1 VHDTFLS
8 GKYFP
13 EEDEM
18 APASLGPARTPEQQQ
33 VEGLPVWYFV
43 LAGSLV
49 ASFDI
54 SQQFSPAHP
63 AVAILPVVLAVAH
76 IALWFT
82 VLSRRREFIRS
93 VWRSRQ
99 ARLLAVL
106 LFAVRLGLQ
115 LVLTRVLDE
124 TAPLHSYAHLVMGLA
139 LMVLT
144 TVGAW
149 FDQWLIL
156 RTLNK
161 NEDHPKEKHLEA
173 RQ

>member
-1 VHDTFLS
+1 VSATFYS

-13 EEDEM
+13 EKEETVHTDQLTRQK
-18 APASLGPARTPEQQQ
+18 PAEKQ

-54 SQQFSPAHP
+54 GQHFSTSHPTFAAALPLVLVTAH
-63 AVAILPVVLAVAH
+63 VT
-76 IALWFT
+76 LWFT

-93 VWRSRQ
+93 VWRSKQ
-99 ARLLAVL
+99 ARLLTVGL
-106 LFAVRLGLQ
+106 LVIRIGLQ
-115 LVLTRVLDE
+115 LALTRVIDGA
-124 TAPLHSYAHLVMGLA
+124 APAHDYKHLIMGLT
-139 LMVLT
+139 LLVLF

-161 NEDHPKEKHLEA
+161 SSDRRSAGK
-173 RQ
+173 

>member
-1 VHDTFLS
+1 MTRTALR
-8 GKYFP
+8 
-13 EEDEM
+13 
-18 APASLGPARTPEQQQ
+18 PARTPTRTQA
-33 VEGLPVWYFV
+33 EGLPVWYFV

-54 SQQFSPAHP
+54 SQQFSSAHP
-63 AVAILPVVLAVAH
+63 VVATLPLVLAVAH

-99 ARLLAVL
+99 ARMLAVL

-115 LVLTRVLDE
+115 LVLTRVLNE
-124 TAPLHSYAHLVMGLA
+124 TAPLHSYAHLVMGMA
-139 LMVLT
+139 LLVLT
-144 TVGAW
+144 TAGAW

-156 RTLNK
+156 RTLNQHQ
-161 NEDHPKEKHLEA
+161 EQTEE
-173 RQ
+173 R

>member
-1 VHDTFLS
+1 
-8 GKYFP
+8 
-13 EEDEM
+13 M
-18 APASLGPARTPEQQQ
+18 ARTALRPARTPTPQT

-63 AVAILPVVLAVAH
+63 AVAALPLVLAVAH

-93 VWRSRQ
+93 VWRSKR

-115 LVLTRVLDE
+115 LVLTKALDE
-124 TAPLHSYAHLVMGLA
+124 NAPLHSYAHLVMGLV
-139 LMVLT
+139 LLVLT
-144 TVGAW
+144 TAGAW

-156 RTLNK
+156 RTLNRHQ
-161 NEDHPKEKHLEA
+161 EQTEE
-173 RQ
+173 R

>member
-1 VHDTFLS
+1 MSLKD
-8 GKYFP
+8 
-13 EEDEM
+13 
-18 APASLGPARTPEQQQ
+18 LGPARTHNRAQ

-49 ASFDI
+49 ASYDI
-54 SQQFSPAHP
+54 SQQFGSAYPL
-63 AVAILPVVLAVAH
+63 VAALPLVLAVAH

-93 VWRSRQ
+93 VWRSKQ

-115 LVLTRVLDE
+115 LLLTKVLDE
-124 TAPLHSYAHLVMGLA
+124 SAPLHSYAHLVMGLA
-139 LMVLT
+139 LLVLT
-144 TVGAW
+144 TAGAW

-156 RTLNK
+156 RTLNQDRDQT
-161 NEDHPKEKHLEA
+161 EE
-173 RQ
+173 R

>member
-1 VHDTFLS
+1 
-8 GKYFP
+8 
-13 EEDEM
+13 M
-18 APASLGPARTPEQQQ
+18 AHTDLQPARTPTRPQ

-43 LAGSLV
+43 LAGALV
-49 ASFDI
+49 ASYDI
-54 SQQFSPAHP
+54 SQQFSAAHP
-63 AVAILPVVLAVAH
+63 AVALLPLALAAAH

-93 VWRSRQ
+93 VWRSKQ

-115 LVLTRVLDE
+115 FVLTKALDE
-124 TAPLHSYAHLVMGLA
+124 AAPLHSYAHLVMGLV

-144 TVGAW
+144 TAGAW

-156 RTLNK
+156 RTLRKDENQT
-161 NEDHPKEKHLEA
+161 EA
-173 RQ
+173 N